1 GFLDPL
7 SGDVAAENVELV
19 AVDADRIADDVAV
32 RPEPTEIFAVRD
44 ANAAA
49 GADAF
54 RHAPRRHD
62 GAPGHNLV
70 EARPVGAEM
79 LGADGGTEAV
89 GADDNIGFGR

>member
-19 AVDADRIADDVAV
+19 AFDADRIADDVAV

-54 RHAPRRHD
+54 RHALHRHD
-62 GAPGHNLV
+62 GAPGHHLG

-79 LGADGGTEAV
+79 LGADGGTDAV
-89 GADDNIGFGR
+89 GGRDHIRFLP